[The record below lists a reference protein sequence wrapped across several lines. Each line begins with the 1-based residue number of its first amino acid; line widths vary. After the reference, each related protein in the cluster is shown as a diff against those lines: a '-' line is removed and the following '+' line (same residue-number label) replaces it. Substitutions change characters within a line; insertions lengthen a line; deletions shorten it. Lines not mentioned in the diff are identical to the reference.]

1 MNATRNAVAALLA
14 AFLTVSA
21 LAQDP
26 KPAPAPQDPKVEL
39 KQRMGARYP
48 LLEQLRDAGKIGE
61 TQLGEVK
68 LVKASHGSEQVDAKD
83 ASKGTVTGLV
93 DAENKDRRAV
103 YELIARQEKTTATEV
118 AKQNGLRNVDKAKP
132 DHWIE
137 VKGQWVQRKSV
148 RTANDKKDDKKD
160 EKKDDKK

>member
-1 MNATRNAVAALLA
+1 MNANRHAVAALLA
-14 AFLTVSA
+14 AFLIVPA
-21 LAQDP
+21 FAQEPP
-26 KPAPAPQDPKVEL
+26 KPAPAPQDPRVEL

-48 LLEQLRDAGKIGE
+48 MLEQLRDAGKIGE

-83 ASKGTVTGLV
+83 ASKGTVTELV

-103 YELIARQEKTTATEV
+103 YALIAKQEKTTPAEV
-118 AKQNGLRNVDKAKP
+118 AKQNAMRNLEKAKP

-148 RTANDKKDDKKD
+148 RIGNDKKD
-160 EKKDDKK
+160 EKSDKQ